1 MRCFICNSELQE
13 NSIQWNND
21 HQDWDPCPTC
31 LIEIAEVFT
40 DDSEEEITAQ
50 LEGEWS
56 LIFGEADTAEEE
68 VEHIE

>member
-1 MRCFICNSELQE
+1 MRCHICNSELQE

-31 LIEIAEVFT
+31 LIEISEVFT

-56 LIFGEADTAEEE
+56 LIFGEAEAVEEE
-68 VEHIE
+68 VGHIE

>member
-1 MRCFICNSELQE
+1 MRCHICNSELKE

-31 LIEIAEVFT
+31 LIEISEVFT

-50 LEGEWS
+50 LEGEWN
-56 LIFGEADTAEEE
+56 LIFGEADTVEEE